1 MVGWGKAPFFR
12 QIKSPV
18 GGRQTSCFSS
28 PTVPLALTWSF
39 SGNSTC
45 KGTDSSYSSN
55 GSGQS
60 GQGYGDGNYRNMN
73 TTFSFF
79 LPTTNPCMGSAPQGA
94 TWLCGP
100 APAHSLQ
107 GKIMLQLKQSRKE
120 NSKKRKVKHFLLYVQ
135 CSEKKK
141 INEISNKGPG
151 ESAGRKTLQTIT
163 RNLNSARR
171 RKKKKKTC
179 SNSCFIAYFVS
190 ERTKR
195 VCQGCGRRFTVM
207 TGSRGKSGFFL
218 WMTGKRHDRK
228 KLLFSL
234 DVSHYSLTL
243 LPQAN
248 ILHIDTDKSEL
259 WLQYN
264 ILLRYSVLMWIAQLT
279 VTYKT

>member
-1 MVGWGKAPFFR
+1 MQLHRLAHQHSSCSTWIQAGLSGLFFPAFRYSWNEPACKNCLFLWKGKISEEIRNASRCCADSFRESERCFLLCSKVTPNLCLNLLGCGSSQFGTQHAVSLELPNQEKVKENRWRQRTSWRKVPEMVGWGKAPFFR

-107 GKIMLQLKQSRKE
+107 GKIMLQLKKSRKE
-120 NSKKRKVKHFLLYVQ
+120 NSKKKESEALPPL
-135 CSEKKK
+135 CS
-141 INEISNKGPG
+141 
-151 ESAGRKTLQTIT
+151 
-163 RNLNSARR
+163 
-171 RKKKKKTC
+171 
-179 SNSCFIAYFVS
+179 
-190 ERTKR
+190 
-195 VCQGCGRRFTVM
+195 M
-207 TGSRGKSGFFL
+207 
-218 WMTGKRHDRK
+218 
-228 KLLFSL
+228 
-234 DVSHYSLTL
+234 
-243 LPQAN
+243 
-248 ILHIDTDKSEL
+248 
-259 WLQYN
+259 
-264 ILLRYSVLMWIAQLT
+264 
-279 VTYKT
+279 